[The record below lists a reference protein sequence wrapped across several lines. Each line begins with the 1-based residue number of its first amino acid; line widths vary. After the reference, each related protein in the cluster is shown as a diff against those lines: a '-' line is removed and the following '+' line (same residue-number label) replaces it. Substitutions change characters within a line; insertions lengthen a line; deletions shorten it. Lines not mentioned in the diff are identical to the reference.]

1 LVVGGI
7 SVDFMAFTNRH
18 LTQAQTQQLRR
29 FQREAIRRVAKF
41 AVLADY
47 TKWGIRGFSSFAE
60 LSEAYGVITTD
71 ELAREALST
80 LRKNIKKVLVAK
92 P

>member
-1 LVVGGI
+1 MDLDPAGLR
-7 SVDFMAFTNRH
+7 MP
-18 LTQAQTQQLRR
+18 LPQQLRR

-47 TKWGIRGFSSFAE
+47 TKWGIRGFSSFAK
-60 LSEAYGVITTD
+60 LSEADGVITTD
-71 ELAREALST
+71 QLAREALGT